1 MDTSIERRR
10 DAVRFLVASADHSQA
25 DALVRMGY
33 QTVGPGK
40 HATAWFPDAPEIS
53 SYFEHFSASIDQ
65 MIMQKTRAI
74 AVPWQDALIELLG
87 RVESTNLDWWLYG
100 SAGLAVRGFVT
111 EPGDIDIH
119 VSDPWLAGRIF
130 GDVLVT
136 PVLEMENWVAAYSG
150 RAFSHT
156 IIEWL
161 SAPYPELDDASAP
174 HEQGPYIAGVI
185 ETIEWRGH
193 QIRVPPVA
201 AQLRARERR

>member
-10 DAVRFLVASADHSQA
+10 DAARFLVASADHSQA

-87 RVESTNLDWWLYG
+87 RVESTNLIGGSTGVPDWPSEG
-100 SAGLAVRGFVT
+100 SRSSRAISIYTCPIRGSPGGFLAM
-111 EPGDIDIH
+111 
-119 VSDPWLAGRIF
+119 SL
-130 GDVLVT
+130 
-136 PVLEMENWVAAYSG
+136 
-150 RAFSHT
+150 
-156 IIEWL
+156 
-161 SAPYPELDDASAP
+161 
-174 HEQGPYIAGVI
+174 
-185 ETIEWRGH
+185 
-193 QIRVPPVA
+193 
-201 AQLRARERR
+201 